1 MSCDFDRCP
10 RCNSH
15 VRVDEDGS
23 MSAIRI
29 PTGFNESMR
38 KTSGKL
44 LQLVQDL
51 KDFKRYLN
59 EELAS
64 VREKIKEDS

>member
-1 MSCDFDRCP
+1 M
-10 RCNSH
+10 
-15 VRVDEDGS
+15 VDEDGN
-23 MSAIRI
+23 MSTIRV

-38 KTSGKL
+38 KTSTKL
-44 LQLVQDL
+44 LQLVEDL

>member
-1 MSCDFDRCP
+1 MSCDYDRCP

-15 VRVDEDGS
+15 VMVDEDGN
-23 MSAIRI
+23 MSSIRV
-29 PTGFNESMR
+29 PTGFNESMKR
-38 KTSGKL
+38 ASAKL
-44 LQLVQDL
+44 LQLVSDL
-51 KDFKRYLN
+51 KDFKSYLN